1 MRISDWRSDVCSSDL
16 VVKYSTRADVRVPL
30 HRQEPAMS
38 AVLSESPTDA
48 GIEVT
53 ARAEGQDALLTPLA
67 LAFLA
72 DLHRR
77 FDARR
82 RRLLAARREIGKHTS
97 ELQSLMRTSSAVFCL
112 KKTKTLIESRYN
124 C

>member
-1 MRISDWRSDVCSSDL
+1 MLISDWSSDVCSSDL
-16 VVKYSTRADVRVPL
+16 NCVVKYSTRADVRVPL

-77 FDARR
+77 FRS
-82 RRLLAARREIGKHTS
+82 EEHTY
-97 ELQSLMRTSSAVFCL
+97 ELQSLMRISYAVFRL
-112 KKTKTLIESRYN
+112 KKKNNTCTPHRHN
-124 C
+124 T

>member
-82 RRLLAARREIGKHTS
+82 RRLLRSEEHTS
-97 ELQSLMRTSSAVFCL
+97 ALQLLMRISYAVFCL
-112 KKTKTLIESRYN
+112 KKKTTTLPPTY
-124 C
+124 